1 MDKLL
6 ELIRGV
12 VRALVVGAIR
22 EMIQGL
28 VVGLLTGLG
37 RLIVDA
43 LAERFGSRG
52 LQPEPE
58 PA

>member
-12 VRALVVGAIR
+12 VRALIVRAVR

-28 VVGLLTGLG
+28 VVGLLTGLA
-37 RLIVDA
+37 RLFVDA
-43 LAERFGSRG
+43 LSERFGTRG
-52 LQPEPE
+52 AETAPE